1 MSVISRAYVGIEVEV
16 EMIDSNSPVAL
27 DRVTEYDVDTLESVI
42 RSQLSRLGVSNMF
55 DSKRV
60 VLKPNMVM
68 KKAPEAAATTHPAVL
83 EAMIRILKGRASE
96 IIIAESPGGL
106 YTKET
111 LRATYRGC
119 GLAEVAERYGV
130 TLNYNTASQSV
141 EAPNA
146 RTSKMFDIIT
156 PILEADVIVNLAKLK
171 SHSLT
176 GYSGA
181 VKNYFGTV
189 PGVTKF
195 EMHARFPDY
204 NDFGSMLVD
213 LCEMILEKKPTFNLL
228 DGILAMEG
236 NGPTGGNPRK
246 LECLISGVNPF
257 CVDMVGSSI
266 IKTDGIIMLTEG
278 VRRGFCPD
286 SAEDVTVLSDVS
298 YKDFTVEDF
307 EKPDTAKGISAG
319 SLLARL
325 PNMFGGRLNA
335 WLQPKPVINRKSCVG
350 CGECERSCPRHTITM
365 RVNKNGKRQA
375 LIIHGDCIKCYCC
388 QELCPFKAVK
398 IKKNPIIRLIGG

>member
-1 MSVISRAYVGIEVEV
+1 MSMN
-16 EMIDSNSPVAL
+16 MIDPKSAVAL
-27 DRVTEYDVDTLESVI
+27 DRIDRYDVEIIEAAVRDELK
-42 RSQLSRLGVSNMF
+42 RLGIDGMF
-55 DSKRV
+55 DNKRV
-60 VLKPNMVM
+60 VIKPNMVM
-68 KKAPEAAATTHPAVL
+68 KKSPEAAATTHPVVL
-83 EAMIRILKGRASE
+83 EAMIRILKERTSD

-106 YTKET
+106 YTRET

-119 GLAEVAERYGV
+119 GLADVSEKYGV
-130 TLNYNTASQSV
+130 TLNYDVTSRQV
-141 EAPNA
+141 EAPSGH
-146 RTSKMFDIIT
+146 TSKMFDIIT
-156 PILEADVIVNLAKLK
+156 PILDADVIVNLAKLK

-213 LCEMILEKKPTFNLL
+213 LCQLILGTKPTFNLL

-246 LECLISGVNPF
+246 LNCLISGVNPF
-257 CVDMVGSSI
+257 TVDIVGSSI
-266 IKTDGIIMLTEG
+266 IKVDGIIMLEEG
-278 VRRGFCPD
+278 KRRGFCPD
-286 SAEDVTVLSDVS
+286 SVENVTLSS
-298 YKDFTVEDF
+298 KEAPADFTVDDF
-307 EKPDTAKGISAG
+307 EKPDTARKMSGG

-335 WLQPKPVINRKSCVG
+335 WLQPRPVIDTKTCVG
-350 CGECERSCPRHTITM
+350 CGECERSCPRHTIEM
-365 RVNKNGKRQA
+365 RVNKKGEKQA
-375 LIIHGDCIKCYCC
+375 FIVDEECIKCYCC

-398 IKKNPIIRLIGG
+398 IKKNPIIKLIGG

>member
-1 MSVISRAYVGIEVEV
+1 
-16 EMIDSNSPVAL
+16 MIHPNSAVAL
-27 DRVTEYDVDTLESVI
+27 DRVTEYGVDTLESVI
-42 RSQLSRLGVSNMF
+42 RAQLRRLGVEDMF

-60 VLKPNMVM
+60 VIKPNMVM

-83 EAMIRILKGRASE
+83 EAMIRVLKGRASE

-111 LRATYRGC
+111 LRATYKGC

-130 TLNYNTASQSV
+130 TLNYDTSSQSV
-141 EAPNA
+141 EASKGK
-146 RTSKMFDIIT
+146 TSKMFDIIT
-156 PILEADVIVNLAKLK
+156 PILEADVIVNLPKLK

-246 LECLISGVNPF
+246 LDCLISGVNPF
-257 CVDMVGSSI
+257 NVDMVGSSI
-266 IKTDGIIMLTEG
+266 IRADGVIMLTEG

-286 SAEDVTVLSDVS
+286 SAKDVTVLSDAS
-298 YKDFTVEDF
+298 PEDFTVEDF
-307 EKPDTAKGISAG
+307 EKPDTVKGVSAG

-325 PNMFGGRLNA
+325 PSMFGGRLNA
-335 WLQPKPVINRKSCVG
+335 WLQPRPAVDTKKCVG
-350 CGECERSCPRHTITM
+350 CGECERSCPRHTIEM
-365 RVNKNGKRQA
+365 RKVKNGKRQA
-375 LIIHGDCIKCYCC
+375 VILDENCIKCYCC

-398 IKKNPIIRLIGG
+398 IKKNPIIKLIGG

>member
-1 MSVISRAYVGIEVEV
+1 MRK
-16 EMIDSNSPVAL
+16 IDLNSPAAL
-27 DRVTEYDVDTLESVI
+27 DRVVGYDVDAIEKTI
-42 RSQLSRLGVSNMF
+42 RSQLARLGAENMF

-60 VLKPNMVM
+60 VIKPNLVM
-68 KKAPEAAATTHPAVL
+68 KKAPEAAATTHPVVL
-83 EAMIRILKGRASE
+83 EAMIRILKERAAD

-111 LRATYRGC
+111 LKATYRGC
-119 GLAEVAERYGV
+119 GILDVAERYGV
-130 TLNYNTASQSV
+130 SLNYDTGSRPKD
-141 EAPNA
+141 APSGK
-146 RTSKMFDIIT
+146 TSKMFDIIT

-204 NDFGSMLVD
+204 NDFGSMLAD
-213 LCEMILEKKPTFNLL
+213 LCEMILENKPTFNVI

-236 NGPTGGNPRK
+236 NGPTGGNPRR
-246 LECLISGVNPF
+246 LDCLISGVNPF
-257 CVDMVGSSI
+257 VVDIIGASV
-266 IKTDGIIMLTEG
+266 IKTDGVIMLDEG
-278 VRRGFCPD
+278 VRRGYCPVSAGD
-286 SAEDVTVLSDVS
+286 VNLMSAEPLDNFVVD
-298 YKDFTVEDF
+298 DFL
-307 EKPDTAKGISAG
+307 KPDTAKRKGAS

-325 PNMFGGRLNA
+325 PSMFGGRLNA
-335 WLQPKPVINRKSCVG
+335 WLQPKPVVSSGVCVG
-350 CGECERSCPRHTITM
+350 CGECVRSCPRHTVVLKT
-365 RVNKNGKRQA
+365 NKKEKKKA
-375 LIIHGDCIKCYCC
+375 VIIHDECIRCYCC

-398 IKKNPIIRLIGG
+398 IRKNPIIKLIGG

>member
-1 MSVISRAYVGIEVEV
+1 MIK
-16 EMIDSNSPVAL
+16 IDSNSPAAL
-27 DRVTEYDVDTLESVI
+27 DRVVGYDVDAIESTI
-42 RSQLSRLGVSNMF
+42 RSQLARLGIKDLF

-60 VLKPNMVM
+60 VIKPNLVM

-83 EAMIRILKGRASE
+83 EAMIRILKERASD

-111 LRATYRGC
+111 LKATYRGC
-119 GLAEVAERYGV
+119 GILEVAERYGV
-130 TLNYNTASQSV
+130 TLNYDTGSWSK
-141 EAPNA
+141 EAPNGK
-146 RTSKMFDIIT
+146 TSKMFDIIT

-204 NDFGSMLVD
+204 NDFGSMLAD
-213 LCEMILEKKPTFNLL
+213 LCGMILENKPTFNVL

-236 NGPTGGNPRK
+236 NGPTGGNPRR
-246 LECLISGVNPF
+246 LDCLISGVNPF
-257 CVDMVGSSI
+257 SVDIIGASI
-266 IKTDGIIMLTEG
+266 IKTDGVIMLEEG
-278 VRRGFCPD
+278 VRRGYCPEK
-286 SAEDVTVLSDVS
+286 AGGVNLISDEPLESFIVN
-298 YKDFTVEDF
+298 DFL
-307 EKPDTAKGISAG
+307 KPDTAKRKGGS
-319 SLLARL
+319 SLLAKL

-335 WLQPKPVINRKSCVG
+335 WLQPRPAVNNGVCVG
-350 CGECERSCPRHTITM
+350 CGECVRSCPRHTIVLRTD
-365 RVNKNGKRQA
+365 KKGKKKA
-375 LIIHGDCIKCYCC
+375 FIMHDDCIRCYCC

-398 IKKNPIIRLIGG
+398 IKKNPIIKLIGG